1 MSKSKTLT
9 PHVLRKMIAEE
20 KQKLIKESASK
31 FLNQGSNKH
40 NPYNKK
46 SSKANMHEI
55 EADKLAST
63 SALLNKAKML
73 KEEEEKINKRL
84 KQIQEMK
91 RRIRSRILKD
101 L

>member
-1 MSKSKTLT
+1 MSKSKILT
-9 PHVLRKMIAEE
+9 PHVLRKMIMEE

-31 FLNQGSNKH
+31 FLNQGENKH

-46 SSKANMHEI
+46 SSKAGMKET

-63 SALLNKAKML
+63 SALLGKAKML
-73 KEEEEKINKRL
+73 KEEEAKINTRL
-84 KQIQEMK
+84 KKIQEMK
-91 RRIRSRILKD
+91 RIIRKKLLKD

>member
-9 PHVLRKMIAEE
+9 PRILRKMIAEE
-20 KQKLIKESASK
+20 KQKLIKESADK
-31 FLNQGSNKH
+31 FLNQGNNKH

-46 SSKANMHEI
+46 SSKGNMHEV
-55 EADKLAST
+55 EADKFAST
-63 SALLNKAKML
+63 SSLLNKAKML
-73 KEEEEKINKRL
+73 KEEEAKINKRL

-91 RRIRSRILKD
+91 RRIRAKLLKD